1 LSFIIIVLTQISAKH
16 RNVYIA
22 LQYNQKVSAE
32 IRICGNVLDDARG
45 LLPCCALSTVR
56 GGINSL
62 YLPNDNPRIALCA
75 LQRFIAGSM
84 ASRDELRRVTAMTTN
99 GQSGGGQRR
108 RLRSQLWFDNPD
120 NPSMTALYL
129 ERYLNYG
136 LTRAE
141 LTSGK
146 PIIGIAQ
153 TGSDLSPC
161 NRHHLELAA
170 RVREGI
176 RSAGGIAM
184 EFPVH
189 PIQETG
195 KRPTAALDRNL
206 AYLGLVEVLY
216 GYPLDGVV
224 LMTGCDKTT
233 PACLMAAATVNTPA
247 IVLSGGPMLD
257 HVQNGKLMGSGT
269 LIWQARQ
276 DQAAGKIDYK
286 QFIDIVAASAPS
298 VGHCN
303 TMGTASTMN
312 ALAEALGMSL
322 PGCAAIPAPYRER
335 GQIAYET
342 GMRAVEI
349 VHEDLK
355 PSDILTR
362 EAFENAIVACSAIG
376 GSTNAP
382 IHINAIARHVGV
394 KLAIGDW
401 EKVGYD
407 VPLLV
412 NMQPAGEYLSEE
424 YYRAGGLPAV
434 MHELLTAKR
443 LHGGART
450 INGKTVAKNVAQAK
464 TWNAKVIR
472 PYDKPLRAHAGF
484 KVLHGNLFDSAIM
497 KTSVISEEFRKRYL
511 SDPKN
516 PNAFEGRAVVF
527 EGPEDYHKRIEDPA
541 LGIDEHSILFMRGAG
556 AIGYPGSAEVVNMQ
570 PPAALIKRGVT
581 SLACIGDGRQS
592 GTSGSPSILNAS
604 PEAADG
610 GGLALLN
617 TGDRVRIDLNKGT
630 ADVLIPESELAER
643 ATTLKKNGGFKYP
656 ESQTPWQEIQ
666 RAMVD
671 QLGGGMVLE
680 PAVKYQ
686 RVAQKYVPRDNH

>member
-1 LSFIIIVLTQISAKH
+1 VPA
-16 RNVYIA
+16 A
-22 LQYNQKVSAE
+22 
-32 IRICGNVLDDARG
+32 
-45 LLPCCALSTVR
+45 STVR
-56 GGINSL
+56 SGVNSL
-62 YLPNDNPRIALCA
+62 YLPNRNPGIAQNA
-75 LQRFIAGSM
+75 LQGSHCGNPGV
-84 ASRDELRRVTAMTTN
+84 AELLVETAMTTN
-99 GQSGGGQRR
+99 GKSDGQQRR

-120 NPSMTALYL
+120 NPGMTALYL

-141 LTSGK
+141 LTSGR

-161 NRHHLELAA
+161 NRHHLELAQ
-170 RVREGI
+170 RVRAGI
-176 RSAGGIAM
+176 RDAGGVPL

-247 IVLSGGPMLD
+247 IVLCGGPMIN
-257 HVQNGKLMGSGT
+257 HVQDGKLMGSGT

-276 DQAAGKIDYK
+276 DQAVGKIDYK

-298 VGHCN
+298 IGHCN

-312 ALAEALGMSL
+312 ALAEALGMTL

-335 GQIAYET
+335 GQIAYDT
-342 GMRAVEI
+342 GARAVEI
-349 VHEDLK
+349 VREDLK

-362 EAFENAIVACSAIG
+362 AAFENAIVACSAIG

-394 KLAIGDW
+394 PLAIEEW
-401 EKVGYD
+401 EKIGYD

-412 NMQPAGEYLSEE
+412 NMQPAGEFLGEDYF
-424 YYRAGGLPAV
+424 RAGGLPAV
-434 MHELLTAKR
+434 LHELLTKKR
-443 LHGGART
+443 LHGDALT
-450 INGKTVAKNVAQAK
+450 VNGKTVAENAGRTKACNANV
-464 TWNAKVIR
+464 VR
-472 PYDKPLRAHAGF
+472 PYDKPLKAQAGF

-497 KTSVISEEFRKRYL
+497 KTSVISDEFRQRYL
-511 SDPKN
+511 ANPKD

-527 EGPEDYHKRIEDPA
+527 DGPEDYHHRIEDPA
-541 LGIDEHSILFMRGAG
+541 LGIDEHCILFMRGTG

-570 PPAALIKRGVT
+570 PPAALIKKGVT
-581 SLACIGDGRQS
+581 SLACVGDGRQS
-592 GTSGSPSILNAS
+592 GTSGTPSILNAS

-610 GGLALLN
+610 GGLALLK

-630 ADVLIPESELAER
+630 ADMLIPPAELAER
-643 ATTLKKNGGFKYP
+643 ATALKKSGGYKYP

-671 QLGGGMVLE
+671 QLGSGMVLE

-686 RVAQKYVPRDNH
+686 RVAQKFVPRDNH